1 MPKYFSSFRFD
12 LLLFLVLL
20 LTSKLHCSLESLDK
34 ELCQVHQRKEWGSET
49 KKRERVKVSPSFS
62 LLQSTK
68 KQVIDLIL
76 LLSSWETR
84 EVSFI
89 VVVVSILRLLQ
100 LLFSLKYSLL
110 QPISRL
116 EKRNAGTTWI
126 EAEGMSLSLLKMRQP
141 SEGRVHE
148 SKDGDCKRM
157 MIMYL
162 LLYLLHQVLFSP
174 PSNHLMCVKQV
185 YKTLL
190 SCNVS
195 RVLREQREICNQ

>member
-141 SEGRVHE
+141 RQQLV
-148 SKDGDCKRM
+148 SKEECMRAKMETAKGCWCTCCCTFFIKS
-157 MIMYL
+157 YSL
-162 LLYLLHQVLFSP
+162 P
-174 PSNHLMCVKQV
+174 PQIISCVW
-185 YKTLL
+185 
-190 SCNVS
+190 S
-195 RVLREQREICNQ
+195 RYTRLCSHAM